1 VIRVV
6 SVRRTS
12 LLLVA
17 AGVAALLAAGSTAAP
32 SYRVACGA
40 KTFLVTFS
48 PESGVVVRV
57 GQDNLL
63 RASSSN
69 VKWYPPCRKTG
80 DSVTNWGGGPSRRV
94 LVGVAILCRVP
105 SVAEFKVVNYSSSV
119 GQGAAFGATLGHTT
133 KMFVLAKLLRTPAGA
148 GSDLRWDT
156 RYCRRQ

>member
-1 VIRVV
+1 
-6 SVRRTS
+6 VRG
-12 LLLVA
+12 LLLT
-17 AGVAALLAAGSTAAP
+17 AGVAALLAGAASAAP
-32 SYRVACGA
+32 AYRVACGA
-40 KTFLVTFS
+40 KSFLVTFS
-48 PESGVVVRV
+48 PETGVVVRV

-69 VKWYPPCRKTG
+69 VKWYPPCRKTA

-94 LVGVAILCRVP
+94 LVGVSIFCRAP
-105 SVAEFKVVNYSSSV
+105 SVAEFKVVNYSSSA
-119 GQGAAFGATLGHTT
+119 GAGAAFAATLGHTT